1 MANVDNC
8 ERSLLSLGD
17 ELTCSICL
25 CPFDCPVTI
34 PCGHNFCQ
42 ECLLATWKDSC
53 IYSCPQCRTN
63 YPIKPE
69 LKKNTVLNAVVET
82 FKLRSTETE
91 PDVPVSEMPGI
102 QAARSAA
109 AVRCDTCME
118 ADAVK
123 TCLTCMASY
132 CTEHLR
138 PHRENP
144 VFHVHQLSEPV
155 DDLLER
161 ICPEHRKIMELFCTK
176 HDRLMCTLCLQQA
189 HKSCD
194 FITAEQQRTKQ
205 ESNLIQQ
212 LSFTNKKI
220 KQNETVILQMRDMQL
235 TLKGNATA
243 KKSAMAHQYELIRNM
258 LANEERAA
266 MSVVDEELESSH
278 TKLRLLMKRFSE
290 NIDSLN
296 KAKGDIQSLL
306 CQAQTMAFLQASFNL
321 PKAAAFEPYAPRI
334 YLSSKKLTAT
344 QDFAG
349 NLKKHIQEILS
360 QPVGDRLPLAK
371 TETKIQTGQAIS
383 SPGAAKSVNIKA
395 DKKWQQKNIQT
406 GHPISSYPAAT
417 KAFDF
422 KADKTWQKKHNK
434 PIPPQEDGKQRMKNL
449 SRSMENL
456 LVSGGKLKHRPQ
468 LTHMPSE
475 PKEKTETM
483 DRPADVIGE
492 KRHILVTYGTALS
505 FDPKTAHKCIKLTED
520 LQEASVSDQPNPAM
534 CSDCPERFSVFTQV
548 LTSQGFTQGRHYWEV
563 RLNNKEFTSIG
574 LTYGSIKRKGPT
586 SRLGRNA
593 QSWCVEWVND
603 KLSAWHDNSEVVL
616 MNIHAKRIGVLLDYD
631 SGSATFYDVTDRMYC
646 FYTFVFS
653 FTEAVYP
660 AFGIFRH
667 ESSITLCKLLA

>member
-1 MANVDNC
+1 MADVDDC
-8 ERSLLSLGD
+8 EHSLLSLGD

-82 FKLRSTETE
+82 FKLRSTESE
-91 PDVPVSEMPGI
+91 PDVLVSEMPGI
-102 QAARSAA
+102 QAAKSAA
-109 AVRCDTCME
+109 AIRCDTCME
-118 ADAVK
+118 AGAVK

-132 CTEHLR
+132 CVEHLR

-144 VFHVHQLSEPV
+144 VFHVHQLTEPV

-161 ICPEHRKIMELFCTK
+161 ICPEHRKFMELFCTK
-176 HDRLMCTLCLQQA
+176 HDRLMCTFCLQQT

-212 LSFTNKKI
+212 LSFMNKKI

-235 TLKGNATA
+235 TLKGNATT

-266 MSVVDEELESSH
+266 MSVVDEELESSQ

-306 CQAQTMAFLQASFNL
+306 CQAQTMAFLQASLNL
-321 PKAAAFEPYAPRI
+321 PKAAAFDPYAPRM
-334 YLSSKKLTAT
+334 YLTSKKMTAT

-371 TETKIQTGQAIS
+371 TETNIQTGHPIS
-383 SPGAAKSVNIKA
+383 SPAKSVNVKA
-395 DKKWQQKNIQT
+395 DKTWQKKNIQT

-422 KADKTWQKKHNK
+422 KADKTWQKKQNK

-456 LVSGGKLKHRPQ
+456 LASGGKLKHRPQ
-468 LTHMPSE
+468 LTPMPSE
-475 PKEKTETM
+475 PKEKKETM
-483 DRPADVIGE
+483 DRPADLIGE
-492 KRHILVTYGTALS
+492 KRHNLVAYGTALS
-505 FDPKTAHKCIKLTED
+505 FDPKTAHKRIKVTED
-520 LQEASVSDQPNPAM
+520 LQRASVSDQPNPAM

-603 KLSAWHDNSEVVL
+603 KVSAWHDNNEVVL

-631 SGSATFYDVTDRMYC
+631 SGSATFYDVTDRTCC

-660 AFGIFRH
+660 AFGIFRS